1 MSEAVQEPVQGRDG
15 AVRDEEPVV
24 TMPWQPRTDGKTALL
39 VSERATVFDR
49 KAKAVTDPVDP
60 IAEVRDPIFDHQ
72 GGARWSPELVHCR
85 LVEAGRIYLRLPERL
100 RSGNLRSFLGNVAME
115 PQEGQRRV
123 PPSPM
128 EISLADWTFERIYEL
143 PAKSRELVQSR
154 ACGAS
159 FDTIATHM
167 RARYPEVKKRT
178 LVNWYQDVRRV
189 LAADWQQRK
198 QPIDTATFRAWQ
210 EAFAKR
216 LK

>member
-1 MSEAVQEPVQGRDG
+1 MSEAVQEAGQERDG
-15 AVRDEEPVV
+15 AVRDEETVV
-24 TMPWQPRTDGKTALL
+24 TVPWRPRNDGKTALL

-49 KAKAVTDPVDP
+49 KAQFVTEPVDP
-60 IAEVRDPIFDHQ
+60 AAEVRDPIFDHH

-85 LVEAGRIYLRLPERL
+85 LVEAGRIYLRLPDRL
-100 RSGNLRSFLGNVAME
+100 RVGDLRSFLGNIALV
-115 PQEGQRRV
+115 PQEGQRRL
-123 PPSPM
+123 PPTPR

-143 PAKSRELVQSR
+143 PEKTRELVQSR

-178 LVNWYQDVRRV
+178 LVNWYQDIRRV

-198 QPIDTATFRAWQ
+198 HSIDVATFRAWQ
-210 EAFAKR
+210 ETFAKR

>member
-1 MSEAVQEPVQGRDG
+1 MSEAVQEPVQRRDG
-15 AVRDEEPVV
+15 AVRPEEPIV
-24 TMPWQPRTDGKTALL
+24 TVPWQPRTDDKSALL

-49 KAKAVTDPVDP
+49 KAKIVTDPVDP
-60 IAEVRDPIFDHQ
+60 MAEVRDPIFDHQ
-72 GGARWSPELVHCR
+72 GGACWSPELVHCR
-85 LVEAGRIYLRLPERL
+85 LVEAGRVYLRLPDRL
-100 RSGNLRSFLGNVAME
+100 RTGELRSFLGNVALV

-128 EISLADWTFERIYEL
+128 EISIADWTFERIYEL

-154 ACGAS
+154 AFGAS
-159 FDTIATHM
+159 FDKIEKHM
-167 RARYPEVKKRT
+167 RTRWPEVQKRT
-178 LVNWYQDVRRV
+178 LINWYQDIRRV

-198 QPIDTATFRAWQ
+198 HPIDTATFRAWQ